1 MTDRSLFQTLKLDLD
16 PHSFKNLAPRLK
28 AKCEETR
35 FCRRLPVYASMYRP
49 ATENSGNKEEWID
62 NVTGTKAVS
71 SGKVAI
77 MSVVRCGR
85 TCFKKKIKMKCNGLS
100 SVKQTSRKLQKQQYI
115 YIATKLF

>member
-16 PHSFKNLAPRLK
+16 PHSFKNLSPRLK

-77 MSVVRCGR
+77 MS
-85 TCFKKKIKMKCNGLS
+85 CFKKKNNDEMQWLEFGETD
-100 SVKQTSRKLQKQQYI
+100 Q
-115 YIATKLF
+115 